1 MPRRRLRPG
10 LCNQSQIKTEW
21 LKVLPVGWQWP
32 NDDNET
38 KSPDAV
44 RPGSQSVE
52 KVHSQKIIYK
62 KFSHSRQA
70 NAFRHF
76 SKGGGVKGQRLR
88 APAVRE
94 TASRGWRR
102 GRRLARRK
110 PQPEPGT
117 TRGIAPVVLRRG
129 RNFPLQRAQEGAG
142 SCASCGSLP
151 LRGKHPRRNVR
162 RPATN
167 FLRTAKPSSYP
178 RSTTHRV
185 VHGVPRCDA

>member
-1 MPRRRLRPG
+1 MRSMYFVLWGCGYEVITSCCGCVMRSIYFVLWGRRNDAGRPPAGQRLLAVSRTAGARRPAHG
-10 LCNQSQIKTEW
+10 EGEI
-21 LKVLPVGWQWP
+21 
-32 NDDNET
+32 
-38 KSPDAV
+38 
-44 RPGSQSVE
+44 
-52 KVHSQKIIYK
+52 

-151 LRGKHPRRNVR
+151 QSGK
-162 RPATN
+162 RPQAE
-167 FLRTAKPSSYP
+167 RSSPSDELP
-178 RSTTHRV
+178 ED
-185 VHGVPRCDA
+185 G